1 LYRQIV
7 NLKAAPA
14 VIDSMTD
21 FFKDLRLGVRV
32 FRHQPGFAF
41 VAVLVLGLGIGANTT
56 IFSLVNSLVLKPRP
70 GAGEQLVSVYSKNR
84 AEPNTFRAFSYA
96 NFVDLRA
103 HTEIFASLTAHN
115 PAMVGVTEGGT
126 TRRAMVDITTSDL
139 FTTFDLPL
147 TMGRTFTPEEER
159 PGADIPV
166 AILSYSAWTRGGAS
180 PDVIGSTVKINQRD
194 FTVIGVAPKGF
205 GGTMSMVSH
214 EAWVPMGVYATV
226 VNDFASDGLTGTL
239 ADRRHHALIPFGRL
253 REGVTME
260 SAAPLLAAASA
271 SMESAYP
278 VENKN
283 QDLVIGPLSRVS
295 VTTNPPGE
303 NELSILAAS
312 LLSMSGIVLLVA
324 SLNLANMQLARA
336 GARRKE
342 FAIRLAIG
350 GSKARVVRQLITEG
364 IVLALCGGMLALFL
378 SWAAMR
384 ALLSGMNGLLP
395 LLLTIDPAPD
405 WRIFAATLLFGL
417 VGTLISGLGPA
428 LSSARTAVL
437 PHLKEQAGELPA
449 ARRGRLAT
457 RHLLVMGQLALS
469 LTLLTTAGAFVRG
482 AFVAAAVDP
491 GFSFER
497 GVLASLDTGLANYDN
512 ARTTDT
518 YGQVLERIRQVPGIT
533 HAAFATQVPFGEI
546 SESRRFQKT
555 GPIIPASDPNHE
567 TQTVVA
573 TNMGVS
579 PDYFA
584 SLGLSLVRGR
594 DFTDSEWR
602 ATGKT
607 AVAIID
613 QSMATRLFGQDDPIG
628 QQVQTSPNAEGV
640 VETMEVVGVAPPIR
654 HDMFDKEPKPHLY
667 RPYAQNYRSGIYLH
681 ARTVPGADEGA
692 MLPAL
697 RRVLQGI
704 DSQLPVLSL
713 ETAPMYRERNPV
725 LWLVRTGARLFAV
738 FGAVALFMAALGIYG
753 VKAYLVSRR
762 TREIGIRMALGAS
775 TRDVTSLVMRDGI
788 WLAASGLILGLGL
801 SALVV
806 RAISSLLFDGG
817 AFDAPIVSAAFLT
830 LAGSAMVASYIPA
843 RRATRIA
850 PTTALRAE

>member
-1 LYRQIV
+1 MYRQFV
-7 NLKAAPA
+7 NLNGTAA

-21 FFKDLRLGVRV
+21 FFKDLRLGLRV

-70 GAGEQLVSVYSKNR
+70 GAGERLVSVYSKNR
-84 AEPNTFRAFSYA
+84 AEPDSFRAFSYA
-96 NFVDLRA
+96 NFSDLRA

-115 PAMVGVTEGGT
+115 PAMVGITEGGT
-126 TRRAMVDITTSDL
+126 TRRAMVDITTSDV

-147 TMGRTFTPEEER
+147 TMGRAFTREEER
-159 PGADIPV
+159 PGADLPV
-166 AILSYSAWTRGGAS
+166 AILSHSAWTRAGAS
-180 PDVIGSTVKINQRD
+180 PDVIGSTMKINQRD

-205 GGTMSMVSH
+205 GGTMAMVSN
-214 EAWVPMGVYATV
+214 EAWVPLGVYATV

-239 ADRRHHALIPFGRL
+239 SDRRHHALIPYGRL
-253 REGVTME
+253 REGVTIE
-260 SAAPLLAAASA
+260 SAAPMLAAASA

-278 VENKN
+278 VENKD
-283 QDLVIGPLSRVS
+283 QDLVIGRLSRVS
-295 VTTNPPGE
+295 VTTTPPGE
-303 NELSILAAS
+303 TELSILAAS

-350 GSKARVVRQLITEG
+350 GSKSRLVRQLITEG
-364 IVLALCGGMLALFL
+364 IVLALCGGAIALFA

-395 LLLTIDPAPD
+395 LLLTIDPTPD

-417 VGTLISGLGPA
+417 AGTLISGLGPA

-437 PHLKEQAGELPA
+437 PHLKEHAGELPV
-449 ARRGRLAT
+449 ARRGRFAT

-482 AFVAAAVDP
+482 AFVAAGVDP
-491 GFSFER
+491 GFSLDR
-497 GVLASLDTGLANYDN
+497 GVLTTMDTGLANYDQ

-518 YGQVLERIRQVPGIT
+518 YSQVLERVRQVPGVT

-546 SESRRFQKT
+546 SEARRFQKAGT
-555 GPIIPASDPNHE
+555 IIPPSDPNHDA
-567 TQTVVA
+567 QTVVA
-573 TNMGVS
+573 TNMGIS

-584 SLGLSLVRGR
+584 SLGLALTRGR
-594 DFTDSEWR
+594 DFTDGEWR
-602 ATGKT
+602 TSNGT

-613 QSMATRLFGQDDPIG
+613 QSLATRLFGQDDPIG
-628 QQVQTSPNAEGV
+628 RRLQTSPNDDGS
-640 VETMEVVGVAPPIR
+640 VETIEVVGLAPPIR
-654 HDMFDKEPKPHLY
+654 HDMFEKEPGPHVY
-667 RPYAQNYRSGIYLH
+667 RPYAQTYRSGIYLH
-681 ARTVPGADEGA
+681 AQTAPGTDESTL
-692 MLPAL
+692 LPAL

-704 DSQLPVLSL
+704 DSQLPVLTL

-725 LWLVRTGARLFAV
+725 LWLVRTGATLFAV
-738 FGAVALFMAALGIYG
+738 FGGVALFMAALGIYG

-762 TREIGIRMALGAS
+762 TREIGIRMALGA
-775 TRDVTSLVMRDGI
+775 TARDVISLVMRDGI
-788 WLAASGLILGLGL
+788 GLAMSGLILGLVL
-801 SALVV
+801 SALAV
-806 RAISSLLFDGG
+806 RAISGFLFGG
-817 AFDAPIVSAAFLT
+817 GSFDAPIVTAAFVT
-830 LAGSAMVASYIPA
+830 LAFSALVASWIPA

-850 PTTALRAE
+850 PTTALRAD

>member
-1 LYRQIV
+1 
-7 NLKAAPA
+7 
-14 VIDSMTD
+14 MTD
-21 FFKDLRLGVRV
+21 FFKDLRLGLRV
-32 FRHQPGFAF
+32 FRHQPAFAF

-84 AEPNTFRAFSYA
+84 AEPDTFRAFSYA
-96 NFVDLRA
+96 NFADLRA
-103 HTEIFASLTAHN
+103 HTEIFASLTAHT
-115 PAMVGVTEGGT
+115 PAMAGITEGGT
-126 TRRAMVDITTSDL
+126 TRRAMVDITTSDV
-139 FTTFDLPL
+139 FNTFDVPL
-147 TMGRTFTPEEER
+147 AMGRTFTQEEER

-166 AILSYSAWTRGGAS
+166 AILSYSAWTRAGSS
-180 PDVIGSTVKINQRD
+180 PDVIGSTIKINQRD
-194 FTVIGVAPKGF
+194 FTVIGVAPQGF
-205 GGTMSMVSH
+205 GGTMAMVSH
-214 EAWVPMGVYATV
+214 EAWVPTGVYPTV
-226 VNDFASDGLTGTL
+226 VNDFATDNLTGTL
-239 ADRRHHALIPFGRL
+239 TDRRHHALIPYGRL

-260 SAAPLLAAASA
+260 SAAPLLASASA

-278 VENKN
+278 VENKD
-283 QDLVIGPLSRVS
+283 QDLVLGPLSRVS
-295 VTTNPPGE
+295 VTTSPTGDTQ
-303 NELSILAAS
+303 LSILAAS

-350 GSKARVVRQLITEG
+350 GSKSRVVRQLITEG
-364 IVLALCGGMLALFL
+364 IVLALCGGVVALLA

-437 PHLKEQAGELPA
+437 PHLKEHAGELPVA
-449 ARRGRLAT
+449 TRGRLAT

-482 AFVAAAVDP
+482 AYLAAAVDP
-491 GFSFER
+491 GFSLDR
-497 GVLASLDTGLANYDN
+497 GILVSLDTGLANYEQ
-512 ARTTDT
+512 ARTTDI
-518 YGQVLERIRQVPGIT
+518 YSQVLDRVRQVPGVT

-546 SESRRFQKT
+546 SSSRRFQKA

-573 TNMGVS
+573 TDMGVS

-584 SLGLSLVRGR
+584 SLGLSIVRGR

-602 ATGKT
+602 TTGRT
-607 AVAIID
+607 PVAIID
-613 QSMATRLFGQDDPIG
+613 QSLATRLFGQDDPIG
-628 QQVQTSPNAEGV
+628 QRVQTSPNAEGV
-640 VETMEVVGVAPPIR
+640 VETIEIVGVAPPIR
-654 HDMFDKEPKPHLY
+654 HDMFDKEPGPHLY
-667 RPYAQNYRSGIYLH
+667 RPYAQTYRSGIYLH
-681 ARTVPGADEGA
+681 AQTVAGTDESA
-692 MLPAL
+692 LLPAL
-697 RRVLQGI
+697 RRVLQGV
-704 DSQLPVLSL
+704 DSQLPVLTL

-725 LWLVRTGARLFAV
+725 LWLVRTGATLFGV

-762 TREIGIRMALGAS
+762 TREIGIRMALGA
-775 TRDVTSLVMRDGI
+775 TARDVTALVMRDGL
-788 WLAASGLILGLGL
+788 WLAASGLLIGLAL
-801 SALVV
+801 SALAV
-806 RAISSLLFDGG
+806 RGIGGFLFGG
-817 AFDAPIVSAAFLT
+817 ASFDAPIVTAAFMT
-830 LAGSAMVASYIPA
+830 LAAAALAASYIPA